1 MIAFATS
8 AAVTKALLVVS
19 GTVTLPNVVLP
30 AVESIV
36 KDVVLGVIVNFLS
49 LAVTV
54 NRFVL
59 SLSTVKRWSCKRTSP
74 VPVLPLNAKFTD
86 FNCAT
91 FTASVSF
98 VPAATPVI

>member
-8 AAVTKALLVVS
+8 VAVTNALLVAS

-54 NRFVL
+54 NRLVL
-59 SLSTVKRWSCKRTSP
+59 SLSTVKR
-74 VPVLPLNAKFTD
+74 
-86 FNCAT
+86 
-91 FTASVSF
+91 
-98 VPAATPVI
+98 

>member
-8 AAVTKALLVVS
+8 AAVTNPLLVAS

-30 AVESIV
+30 TAESTV
-36 KDVVLGVIVNFLS
+36 KVVVFGVNVNFLS

-59 SLSTVKRWSCKRTSP
+59 SLSTVKR
-74 VPVLPLNAKFTD
+74 
-86 FNCAT
+86 
-91 FTASVSF
+91 
-98 VPAATPVI
+98 